1 MIKFK
6 NTSMEVLT
14 SSSTVKVPALIY
26 TISKVYS
33 RFKIINRVKVTITLV
48 LATLFH
54 EVQLFA
60 TVQCLQ

>member
-1 MIKFK
+1 
-6 NTSMEVLT
+6 MEVLI

-33 RFKIINRVKVTITLV
+33 RFKIKNRGKVIITLV
-48 LATLFH
+48 LATLFP